1 MEKLALTG
9 LYALIFVGVGLLY
22 VIAGLVFLFLV
33 LAMPF
38 GWVWMRYRKWQMSGY
53 SAGWVQGP
61 LNAIRKALRTF
72 RSG

>member
-38 GWVWMRYRKWQMSGY
+38 EWVWMKWRIARERPERDGGDIS
-53 SAGWVQGP
+53 
-61 LNAIRKALRTF
+61 T
-72 RSG
+72 